1 MVGQDT
7 AGMGSNSRDMK
18 AAVWWVGGGGGLEW
32 VRVVMVGVTQHPH
45 RAIPCLLSFPCPA
58 AGV

>member
-18 AAVWWVGGGGGLEW
+18 AAAWW
-32 VRVVMVGVTQHPH
+32 VVMVGVTQHPH